1 MANANFTSYE
11 GCSCCAEKLN
21 SGTEGIGNKGCDE
34 KSLNAQRVSVESD
47 DIPVLRNKRRVN
59 AGHESAHSS
68 RVTPLQRACDEN
80 TMDQRVA
87 GSEHDL
93 LIGSNS
99 NTSVVSNDMQVHH
112 SGSEGQQESQFERM
126 IEVPVLQ
133 ASNDLE
139 NQDALERSR
148 GSESEG
154 KEDVTSE
161 EHRENIGVKVVEEVM
176 G

>member
-1 MANANFTSYE
+1 MDEEIAHPLFP
-11 GCSCCAEKLN
+11 
-21 SGTEGIGNKGCDE
+21 GCDE

-59 AGHESAHSS
+59 AGHESAHSGH
-68 RVTPLQRACDEN
+68 VTQLQPACDEN
-80 TMDQRVA
+80 TIDQRVA

-99 NTSVVSNDMQVHH
+99 NTPVVSNDMQVHH

-126 IEVPVLQ
+126 IEVPMLQ
-133 ASNDLE
+133 ASNDIE

-148 GSESEG
+148 ESESEG
-154 KEDVTSE
+154 CVERPSLIEVPVE
-161 EHRENIGVKVVEEVM
+161 QQLEEVQANELTI
-176 G
+176 